1 MHENLEGRYDKY
13 EFEKDELE
21 NCWESK

>member
-13 EFEKDELE
+13 EFEKDELAE
-21 NCWESK
+21 LLG

>member
-13 EFEKDELE
+13 EFEKDELAE
-21 NCWESK
+21 LLGE